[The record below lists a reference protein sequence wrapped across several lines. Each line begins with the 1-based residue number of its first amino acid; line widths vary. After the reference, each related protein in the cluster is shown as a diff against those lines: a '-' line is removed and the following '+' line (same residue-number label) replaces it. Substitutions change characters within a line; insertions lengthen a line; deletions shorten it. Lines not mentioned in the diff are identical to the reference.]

1 MYVDSLDK
9 MSKMVAEVPNLFW
22 EGFDVIEDL
31 GESANAV
38 LKKNARFIEGA
49 WHKVNVIK
57 LTEKGWKVPKSWLTS
72 DGS

>member
-9 MSKMVAEVPNLFW
+9 MSTMVAEVPNPFR

-72 DGS
+72 LGN

>member
-1 MYVDSLDK
+1 MYVDSLNK
-9 MSKMVAEVPNLFW
+9 MTQMVKETPNLFW

-31 GESANAV
+31 GENANAV
-38 LKKNARFIEGA
+38 LKKNARWINDS

-57 LTEKGWKVPKSWLTS
+57 LTEHGWRVPKSWLTS